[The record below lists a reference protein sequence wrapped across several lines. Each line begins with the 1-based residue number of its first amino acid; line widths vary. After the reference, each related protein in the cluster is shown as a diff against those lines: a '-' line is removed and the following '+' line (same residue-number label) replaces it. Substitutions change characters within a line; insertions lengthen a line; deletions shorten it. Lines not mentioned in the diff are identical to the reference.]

1 MKKIYTFIML
11 LAVSS
16 MTFMSCGSSKKA
28 NKGILGNSGTMGGT
42 IAKTVATAV
51 GVILLSKIITS
62 VLGTL
67 GNSSSFA
74 SLKQSSNYSSL
85 YKEDTK
91 INSFANND
99 FMKTALQVIVAEKYK
114 IPLTTVS
121 NNFTNLKTMGDLAT
135 FIGQNGDA
143 KVLAQIK

>member
-11 LAVSS
+11 LAVGS
-16 MTFMSCGSSKKA
+16 MTFMSCGSSKNA
-28 NKGILGNSGTMGGT
+28 NKGILGDSGTMGGT

-74 SLKQSSNYSSL
+74 SLKQSSN
-85 YKEDTK
+85 
-91 INSFANND
+91 
-99 FMKTALQVIVAEKYK
+99 
-114 IPLTTVS
+114 
-121 NNFTNLKTMGDLAT
+121 
-135 FIGQNGDA
+135 
-143 KVLAQIK
+143 